1 MLNQSLIL
9 IRGIPGSGKSTLA
22 KQIQQTEKKFLIVE
36 ADQYFIDFNENYVYN
51 KSKIKEAHKWC
62 QQLAIEWMQLGYSVI
77 VANTFIRK
85 WEMQPYTKIANELK
99 IPITIIITQGEFQ
112 NIHDVPQSTIE
123 RMKAQFE
130 F

>member
-36 ADQYFIDFNENYVYN
+36 ADQYFIDSNENYVYN

-112 NIHDVPQSTIE
+112 NIHNVPQSTIE

>member
-22 KQIQQTEKKFLIVE
+22 KQIQQAEKKFLIVE
-36 ADQYFIDFNENYVYN
+36 ADQYFIDSNENYVYN

-62 QQLAIEWMQLGYSVI
+62 QQLAIEWMQSGYSVI